1 MPRTFRLAAAIWAA
15 LGNMA
20 MAGPIAFGFVA
31 VMCGHDDPHDAEAR
45 TDYSGEVAGWTSLNH
60 VCLDTPAESTRRLAA
75 TRGRF
80 TALLHVEPVFFEG
93 GMRLRW
99 QAAAGALWP
108 VYAEAIRAA
117 GVTPVFYLADEP
129 QLRGLDPALLSRA
142 AQMIR
147 DTFPEARI
155 AVVEAYLPD
164 EPLIIPPEI
173 DLWGFNAYALRD
185 PGADPG
191 YLAQLGRAETAL
203 APHQS
208 LILVADAVFTPVHA
222 RAGLR
227 PGDMAE
233 VALAYE
239 RLARARPRIAAM
251 IGYTWAGGI
260 DGPEEFGARDLPAE
274 VRETWKAIGLRL
286 SER

>member
-1 MPRTFRLAAAIWAA
+1 MPRMLSVAVLIWLLPAGLA
-15 LGNMA
+15 G
-20 MAGPIAFGFVA
+20 AGPIAFGFVA
-31 VMCGHDDPHDAEAR
+31 VLCGHDDPHDAEGI
-45 TDYSGEVAGWTSLNH
+45 TDYSDEVAGWTSLNH
-60 VCLDTPAESTRRLAA
+60 VCLDTPEESTRRLAA
-75 TRGRF
+75 TKGHF

-99 QAAAGALWP
+99 QAAADELWP
-108 VYAEAIRAA
+108 IYAEAIRAS

-129 QLRGLDPALLSRA
+129 QLRGLEPALLSRA

-147 DTFPEARI
+147 GAFPDARI

-164 EPLIIPPEI
+164 EPLTIPPEI
-173 DLWGFNAYALRD
+173 DLWGFNAYTLRD

-191 YLAQLGRAETAL
+191 YLAQLDRAEAAL

-222 RAGLR
+222 RAGLV
-227 PGDMAE
+227 PEDMAK

-239 RLARARPRIAAM
+239 RLARARPRVAAM

-260 DGPEEFGARDLPAE
+260 DGPDELGLRDLPAS
-274 VRETWKAIGLRL
+274 VRETWRGIGLRL
-286 SER
+286 AAP